1 MEGLEASN
9 RLESVR
15 NRKNEFLRID
25 IDVQIIFWV
34 HLGKNLEPLE
44 NLVMKSKDFSSDFL
58 TRSFRFPYDLIRE
71 SEQKS
76 LLFHHQI
83 F

>member
-15 NRKNEFLRID
+15 NRKNGFLRID

-34 HLGKNLEPLE
+34 YLGKNLEPLE
-44 NLVMKSKDFSSDFL
+44 NLVMKK
-58 TRSFRFPYDLIRE
+58 
-71 SEQKS
+71 
-76 LLFHHQI
+76 
-83 F
+83 